1 MILVQL
7 ILAGLVAGQAR
18 DDLRVYRWKHNNP
31 KEDPLQRKSFQA
43 LVPGTCDE
51 EISIQVKGFQSEYL
65 TACSCFTG
73 KSERLKIN
81 VLWSSK

>member
-51 EISIQVKGFQSEYL
+51 EISIQVKGFRKVKYGITKLS
-65 TACSCFTG
+65 
-73 KSERLKIN
+73 KKIF
-81 VLWSSK
+81 VR

>member
-51 EISIQVKGFQSEYL
+51 EISIQVKGFRKVQIRHHMTFKENF
-65 TACSCFTG
+65 CSLIYVDPEC
-73 KSERLKIN
+73 
-81 VLWSSK
+81 